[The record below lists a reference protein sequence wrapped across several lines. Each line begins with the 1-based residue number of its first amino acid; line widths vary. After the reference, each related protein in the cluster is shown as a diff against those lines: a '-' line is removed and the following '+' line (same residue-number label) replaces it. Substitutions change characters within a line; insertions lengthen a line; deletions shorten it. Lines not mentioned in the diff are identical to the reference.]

1 MQPTELRGFFSILDY
16 HISHRRMLIRSTETS
31 EEGVQNTDLLFD
43 GIFYIEMPDKLDVV
57 TIREGSEQEYEYVE
71 SRCFFEVHRQ
81 FSKVFVLRSQ
91 GKDYYVGARSFEA
104 SENDMPPL
112 ESSL

>member
-1 MQPTELRGFFSILDY
+1 MHPTELIGFFSILDY
-16 HISHRRMLIRSTETS
+16 HISHRRMLVRSTETS
-31 EEGVQNTDLLFD
+31 EEGVRNTDLLFD
-43 GIFYIEMPDKLDVV
+43 GVFYIEMPDKLDGV

-71 SRCFFEVHRQ
+71 GRCFFEVHRQ

-91 GKDYYVGARSFEA
+91 EKDYYVGARGIEV
-104 SENDMPPL
+104 SENDKPPL